1 MADDQTPTFKYQNP
15 DGQGRVT
22 CGWTK
27 QGQLYLRPEGA
38 YPGSA
43 AIVARD
49 HAWELAKYI
58 ACDLPGG
65 LAVHRN
71 FRFQVGSH
79 FVRRVHLYDSLGPN
93 HLEFGPIGRAEAGG
107 ETGNSVLREFQ

>member
-1 MADDQTPTFKYQNP
+1 M
-15 DGQGRVT
+15 V

-38 YPGSA
+38 YPAGSA

-58 ACDLPGG
+58 ARDLPGG
-65 LAVHRN
+65 LVAALNSDAGDPAALLQQRDA
-71 FRFQVGSH
+71 
-79 FVRRVHLYDSLGPN
+79 LM
-93 HLEFGPIGRAEAGG
+93 AENIELKARLMPHVA
-107 ETGNSVLREFQ
+107 EPEPLTEEEVW

>member
-1 MADDQTPTFKYQNP
+1 MADDTTAPFRYRNS
-15 DGQGRVT
+15 DGQGSVV

-65 LAVHRN
+65 LAAALN
-71 FRFQVGSH
+71 SDAGDPAALLQQCDA
-79 FVRRVHLYDSLGPN
+79 LM
-93 HLEFGPIGRAEAGG
+93 AENIELKARLMPHVA
-107 ETGNSVLREFQ
+107 EPEPLTEEEVW

>member
-1 MADDQTPTFKYQNP
+1 MADDTTAPFRYRNP
-15 DGQGRVT
+15 DGQGSVV

-65 LAVHRN
+65 LAAALNSDAGDPAALLQQRDA
-71 FRFQVGSH
+71 
-79 FVRRVHLYDSLGPN
+79 LM
-93 HLEFGPIGRAEAGG
+93 AENIELKARLMPHVA
-107 ETGNSVLREFQ
+107 EPEPLTEEEVW